1 MTHEQHRSQSMQ
13 LCYSDF
19 RRFDDKL
26 DLIVALVRKDARNEA
41 EIAALR
47 KEIADLLAGD
57 AEMAK
62 KVDAAF
68 TKSQAAEDK
77 LRSAIPQ

>member
-1 MTHEQHRSQSMQ
+1 MQ

-68 TKSQAAEDK
+68 TKSQVAEDK